1 MSDYLLEV
9 KNLSMHYDTLDGNVD
24 AVKDISFSV
33 KNGESF
39 GLVGES
45 GCGKTSVA
53 MTLLQLQPDN
63 SVITE
68 GSIKLD
74 GKELIGLSENELRKV
89 RWDSISIVFQGA
101 MNAWNPVIKI
111 GEQIREAMR
120 EHSPENSKQENIDKI
135 NQLFSMVGLD
145 ETISDRFPHELSGGM
160 KQRAVIALALSCD
173 PKIIIA
179 DEPTTALDVVIQ
191 DQILNEIKKV
201 QDLLGLSL
209 IYISHDIAVIA
220 EMTDKIAVM
229 YAGSIVEI
237 GPTKSVF
244 ESPKH
249 AYTKALL
256 DSTPS
261 IQGEKKKLASL
272 DGEPPSLINEIKGKV
287 DLIILL
293 VNTDRSSQSSLAKNF
308 PKADFIFTSG
318 STHRTSASMPQ
329 KPEGP
334 YVYSNGKQGKYLT
347 VVDLDINNS
356 TDTISD
362 DSAQEQKIKQLNNRL
377 KRLQKKDPTK
387 ALDDIYAGQDNI
399 LSLIKRYRNDLST
412 AETILQKAKN
422 KMRFTS
428 FALNKKIKDDPEILA
443 MVDDALDK
451 CVKLDKSKKSE
462 SKDSHHNHNHSKKY
476 GKKNN

>member
-1 MSDYLLEV
+1 MTDLLLEV

-33 KNGESF
+33 KSGESF

-74 GKELIGLSENELRKV
+74 GKELIGLSENDLRKV

-120 EHSPENSKQENIDKI
+120 EHYPENSKQENIEKI
-135 NQLFSMVGLD
+135 DQLFKMVGLD
-145 ETISDRFPHELSGGM
+145 GSISERFPHELSGGM

-229 YAGSIVEI
+229 YAGSIVEM
-237 GPTKSVF
+237 GPTKDIF
-244 ESPKH
+244 ENPVH
-249 AYTKALL
+249 AYTRALL

-261 IQGEKKKLASL
+261 IRGEKKKLKSL
-272 DGEPPSLINEIKGKV
+272 EGEPPSLINKIDGCSFAPRCPDRETKCNPTEHMRLVEIAPDHFV
-287 DLIILL
+287 DIC
-293 VNTDRSSQSSLAKNF
+293 SQ
-308 PKADFIFTSG
+308 
-318 STHRTSASMPQ
+318 
-329 KPEGP
+329 
-334 YVYSNGKQGKYLT
+334 GKQ
-347 VVDLDINNS
+347 
-356 TDTISD
+356 
-362 DSAQEQKIKQLNNRL
+362 
-377 KRLQKKDPTK
+377 
-387 ALDDIYAGQDNI
+387 
-399 LSLIKRYRNDLST
+399 
-412 AETILQKAKN
+412 
-422 KMRFTS
+422 
-428 FALNKKIKDDPEILA
+428 
-443 MVDDALDK
+443 
-451 CVKLDKSKKSE
+451 
-462 SKDSHHNHNHSKKY
+462 
-476 GKKNN
+476 